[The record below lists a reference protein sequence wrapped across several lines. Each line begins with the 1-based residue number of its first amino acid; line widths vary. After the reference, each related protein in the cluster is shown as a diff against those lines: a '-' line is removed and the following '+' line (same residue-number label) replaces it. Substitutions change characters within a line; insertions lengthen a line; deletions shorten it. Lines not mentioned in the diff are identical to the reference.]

1 MPKQT
6 LKKKKDNSLIIVWIA
21 GIIGFLDSIYLSS
34 IKITS
39 SPIYCTPG
47 LGDCAAVNSSR
58 WSELWGIPVAF
69 LGVAAFGAILLVLVL
84 KGLTQWINKYH
95 NLILFGISFTG
106 FLFSLY
112 LTCIELFVLKTV
124 CQWCLLSAL
133 SITAVLITVIIRLNF
148 KTPVL
153 IEQGG
158 K

>member
-6 LKKKKDNSLIIVWIA
+6 LGKKKDNSLIIVWIA
-21 GIIGFLDSIYLSS
+21 GSIGFLDSIYLSY
-34 IKITS
+34 IKLTS
-39 SPIYCTPG
+39 STIYCTPG

-58 WSELWGIPVAF
+58 WSELWGIPVAY
-69 LGVAAFGAILLVLVL
+69 LGAAAFGAILLVLVL
-84 KGLTQWINKYH
+84 KGLNQWISKYH
-95 NLILFGISFTG
+95 NLMLFGISFTG

-133 SITAVLITVIIRLNF
+133 SITAVLITVIIRLNL